1 MISDGDNIF
10 MCLLTIFTS
19 SLKKYLFKS
28 IPHPPRLFFFF
39 FLRILFIF
47 DCSGSSLLRVLFS
60 GWGYTSGCHAWAS
73 HCDGFSCCRAQALGH
88 VSLSSCGPWAQKLW
102 HTGLVAPWHAGSS
115 QIRYQMFVSCIG
127 RQILYHWTTRE
138 EPPYAFFNLVIC

>member
-1 MISDGDNIF
+1 MV
-10 MCLLTIFTS
+10 TIFSCAYWPFLHHLWRNIYS
-19 SLKKYLFKS
+19 SPF
-28 IPHPPRLFFFF
+28 PTHHAFFFF